1 MRSVGALRENN
12 PTRIALETFGRA
24 RPGALGN
31 LEIRGS
37 VAHARGG
44 THQHGGLVL
53 LRKVVGGAHHLAS
66 LLGRCRVE
74 HRHLGECRKTAR
86 ILLGLGRNGA
96 RIVGHVQNSAAFHA
110 HIVQRHQRIA
120 GNVQAHL
127 LAGVQRARARIGS
140 ACQQLQGR
148 LFVRGPLNVNA
159 FGTTGGMLFCHCFDD
174 LGRRRAWVSGAHTHT
189 RFKSGMGECLVARQ
203 KFFCH

>member
-1 MRSVGALRENN
+1 M
-12 PTRIALETFGRA
+12 
-24 RPGALGN
+24 
-31 LEIRGS
+31 
-37 VAHARGG
+37 AHARGG

-53 LRKVVGGAHHLAS
+53 LGKVVGSAHHLTS
-66 LLGRCRVE
+66 LFGRCRVE
-74 HRHLGECRKTAR
+74 HRHLGECRKTTR

-96 RIVGHVQNSAAFHA
+96 WIVGDVQNGAAFHT

-140 ACQQLQGR
+140 ACQQFQSR
-148 LFVRGPLNVNA
+148 LFVRGPLNVNV
-159 FGTTGGMLFCHCFDD
+159 FGATGGMLLGHRFDN